1 MHHDKSIHKKFR
13 MSNGITSGIDG
24 MLKSND
30 RINRSFFV
38 ADDAKKLIDKPA
50 EQRLSSGGPPG
61 SRPGRRALTRR

>member
-1 MHHDKSIHKKFR
+1 MTSLFIKKFR

-50 EQRLSSGGPPG
+50 EQRSSGGPPG
-61 SRPGRRALTRR
+61 SRPGRRALTRQ